1 MTNEQL
7 AEFIQSGDSDELIPV
22 LWEKIKPLIYMKCDS
37 IYTAKPDYFKQCGVE
52 VWDMKQA
59 CYSAY
64 LAAVKYYKPE
74 SGYKFTTF
82 LVKPMQTAISELT
95 DCKTSKKNVLN
106 ESLSLDKTITSE
118 DGEETSYMDLV
129 ADPQGNEFI
138 DNLEQE
144 AEAASIWEAVNSLE
158 EKYSAVLIA
167 YFKDNR
173 PLKEIAQD
181 MNISPQSVRDIQQRA
196 LSRLKRNKYICGLRK
211 EYVSHKCWN
220 NISKFEFRPDYF
232 DTIRQYKERMRVSTF

>member
-22 LWEKIKPLIYMKCDS
+22 LWEKVKPLIYMKCEK
-37 IYTAKPDYFKQCGVE
+37 IYAAKPNYFKQCGVE
-52 VWDMKQA
+52 VWDIKQA

-64 LAAVKYYKPE
+64 LTAVKYYKPE

-106 ESLSLDKTITSE
+106 ESLSLNQTITSE
-118 DGEETSYMDLV
+118 DGEETSYIDLV

-144 AEAASIWEAVNSLE
+144 AETMTIWDAVNSLE
-158 EKYSAVLIA
+158 EKYSSVIIA
-167 YFKDNR
+167 YFRDNKTF
-173 PLKEIAQD
+173 KEIAQD
-181 MNISPQSVRDIQQRA
+181 MNVSFQRVRDINQYA
-196 LSRLKRNKYICGLRK
+196 LRLLKRNKYIRDMGK
-211 EYVSHKCWN
+211 EYGL
-220 NISKFEFRPDYF
+220 ITD
-232 DTIRQYKERMRVSTF
+232 RVCV

>member
-22 LWEKIKPLIYMKCDS
+22 LWEKIKSLVYMKCDS
-37 IYTAKPDYFKQCGVE
+37 IYSSKPDYFKQCGVE

-106 ESLSLDKTITSE
+106 ESLSLNQTITSE
-118 DGEETSYMDLV
+118 DGEETSYIDLV
-129 ADPQGNEFI
+129 PDQQSNEFI

-144 AEAASIWEAVNSLE
+144 AEAMTIWDAVNSLE
-158 EKYSAVLIA
+158 EKYSSVIIA
-167 YFKDNR
+167 YFRDNR
-173 PLKEIAQD
+173 TFKEIAQD
-181 MNISPQSVRDIQQRA
+181 MNVSFQRVRDINQYA
-196 LSRLKRNKYICGLRK
+196 LRLLKRNKYIRDMGK
-211 EYVSHKCWN
+211 EYGLITDRVCVCPRYHK
-220 NISKFEFRPDYF
+220 P
-232 DTIRQYKERMRVSTF
+232 